1 MENLLCYSEIK
12 VLVNYLYTM
21 QNKMVHMI
29 TFILLVV
36 GGLNWLLVG
45 VADMNLVAMIFG
57 GMPMIEKAVYVLV
70 GLSAI
75 YEVVIH
81 KSTCTMCGA
90 GGHGYSNN
98 M

>member
-1 MENLLCYSEIK
+1 
-12 VLVNYLYTM
+12 M
-21 QNKMVHMI
+21 QNNTVHMI

-45 VADMNLVAMIFG
+45 LADMNLVTMIFG

-75 YEVVIH
+75 YQVVTQ
-81 KSTCTMCGA
+81 KSTSATFG
-90 GGHGYSNN
+90 S
-98 M
+98 

>member
-1 MENLLCYSEIK
+1 
-12 VLVNYLYTM
+12 
-21 QNKMVHMI
+21 MV

-45 VADMNLVAMIFG
+45 LFAWDIGMLFG
-57 GMPMIEKAVYVLV
+57 GMSAPISKLIYVLV

-75 YEVVIH
+75 YEIATH
-81 KSTCTMCGA
+81 KANCRRCTEKTMSGA
-90 GGHGYSNN
+90 PSAQP

>member
-1 MENLLCYSEIK
+1 MLH
-12 VLVNYLYTM
+12 
-21 QNKMVHMI
+21 MV

-45 VADMNLVAMIFG
+45 VADMNLVMMIFG
-57 GMPMIEKAVYVLV
+57 GMPMIEKTVYVLV

-75 YEVVIH
+75 YEIIIH
-81 KSTCTMCGA
+81 KSICKMCNADNHSHDSMG
-90 GGHGYSNN
+90 